1 MTRATPT
8 HDPEPRHRPRAAG
21 VGRGAGARTGDD
33 RRRVHDHGRDVRWTG
48 LVGPHDRQRDTRDR
62 GSGGHDHPADDVR
75 ARAGGT
81 TAPFDRG
88 GGAIT
93 CSAVPGTPDDGSA
106 SSPPMTDTTMP
117 GDGPPLGPVPIEPDA
132 AHGLVRVATTG
143 GAHCADSACPAIGI
157 IMAGRVDLRPLDR
170 ADPSGSSDLHA
181 DLDQA
186 GSAFVLAPPGR
197 YKVSA
202 TTDVG
207 SCTPATVV
215 VTAGQTQQ
223 VPLACSVPYP

>member
-1 MTRATPT
+1 VVAGLVLALGMT
-8 HDPEPRHRPRAAG
+8 AAG
-21 VGRGAGARTGDD
+21 CTTTVET
-33 RRRVHDHGRDVRWTG
+33 
-48 LVGPHDRQRDTRDR
+48 
-62 GSGGHDHPADDVR
+62 SGGPGSSAPTTGN
-75 ARAGGT
+75 AMPGT
-81 TAPFDRG
+81 TVPAGTTTPPTTCVHGPATTTPFDRG

-132 AHGLVRVATTG
+132 AHGLVRVAATG

-197 YKVSA
+197 YEVSA